1 MVFSKFRSSVSE
13 LLKPLGLFL
22 AKHGAKPWHMTLTGF
37 SFSILFV
44 YLALAKYLLLTPVFL
59 LLAGFFDVL
68 DGLVAKVSNKV
79 SLSGA
84 YLDSMVDRLSDIV
97 IYAGFF
103 FLGFD
108 MFTVFLATSLTLTLT
123 YSKARLEN
131 LGIIEPRISLFE
143 RSDRIIVLTFILILY
158 IVNSPLSY
166 AAFAIYTVAL
176 TIIVTLRLI
185 TGYMDL
191 RK

>member
-131 LGIIEPRISLFE
+131 LGIREPRISLFE